1 MNDFEAWLDA
11 QAAAS
16 AAGLA
21 ACISATHLTK
31 NRSDF
36 AQVITPVPGSV
47 IASSVTETGLG
58 EPDYFFH
65 WMRDSALAMDVV
77 WRLAEQGEQ
86 TAPWCQHFQDFVK
99 FSLSLGSIDGAEFV
113 RTHDYRTGVAASV
126 VQFLRPEA
134 ELSAIS
140 ADKVAG
146 DVRVNP
152 DGTIDVIKWSRPQ
165 HDGPALRAIAC
176 LGARRA
182 GYSDETTDQ
191 LIRQDLAYTVLHSYD
206 PSYDIWEER
215 SGEHYYTRL
224 VQLGALRA
232 AETVTEFASPMIE
245 AAIEH
250 LESRLALFWSEQDG
264 AYLCSLALGGKTLD
278 MANILGVL
286 HANLPDGAHSI
297 HDPRVF
303 ATLQALEAQAAEDY
317 PINRNRA
324 PGLGLALGRFRG
336 DVYGT
341 AGPWYL
347 TSFAAAEFRYRLAAA
362 DPDRATALIDAA
374 DAILVMA
381 RATIPANGALSEQFD
396 PTDGHQSSARDLG
409 WSHGAFLTAYAA
421 RALAV
426 RR

>member
-1 MNDFEAWLDA
+1 MNDFEVWLAA

-31 NRSDF
+31 DRSDF
-36 AQVITPVPGSV
+36 AQIITPVPGSV
-47 IASSVTETGLG
+47 IASSVTETGPG

-77 WRLAEQGEQ
+77 WRLAEQGNA
-86 TAPWCQHFQDFVK
+86 TAPWRQHFQDFVQ

-113 RTHDYRTGVAASV
+113 RTHDYRTGVAAPV

-134 ELSAIS
+134 ELSSIS
-140 ADKVAG
+140 GDKVAG
-146 DVRVNP
+146 DVRVNA

-182 GYSDETTDQ
+182 GRGDEAVDQ
-191 LIRQDLAYTVLHSYD
+191 LIRRDLAYIVLHSHD

-232 AETVTEFASPMIE
+232 AQTVPDFADDAILASIRYLET
-245 AAIEH
+245 
-250 LESRLALFWSEQDG
+250 RLNLFWSEPDG
-264 AYLCSLALGGKTLD
+264 VYLCSLALGGKTLD

-286 HANLPDGAHSI
+286 HADLPEGAHSI
-297 HDPRVF
+297 QDPRVL
-303 ATLQALEAQAAEDY
+303 ATLEALEAQAAEDY
-317 PINRNRA
+317 PINHNRV

-362 DPDRATALIDAA
+362 DPARAAGLIEAA
-374 DAILVMA
+374 DAILAMA
-381 RATIPANGALSEQFD
+381 RTTIPANGALSEQFD

-421 RALAV
+421 RTLAV